1 MRIPRK
7 YLLLVLLVFPI
18 VLVAQSTVSGV
29 ITDNTTGEPLPGVN
43 VIIKGTSTGTTS
55 DFDGR
60 YEITVNDGEFLQFS
74 YIGFKSIA
82 LLVNGSTLDVVLEE
96 DAAQL
101 EEVVVIGY
109 GTTTKKDATGSVTAV
124 TTEDFNKGAIVS
136 TDQLLTGKA
145 AGVRITSNGG
155 APDSA
160 PNIRIRG
167 GASLSANNNPLIV
180 IDGVP
185 IDNTN
190 PAGVG
195 NPLSLINP
203 NDVESFSILKD
214 ASAAAIYGSRAS
226 NGVIIITTKKGTS
239 GGPKFNFS
247 TNVTV
252 SEVSDKIDLM
262 DGPEFTRFINEFHPS
277 FTNLLGAGDPNNAGS
292 RTLYDTDWQ
301 DAIYRTAFSSDHNFS
316 ARANLFNKLPMRFSF
331 GYNNTEGLVKTNDYE
346 RYTASLK
353 FTPRLFDDHLKID
366 INAKGISSEK
376 NAVDEGGALG
386 GAVNMDPT
394 KPIFDNAP
402 GNRFGGFYQNT
413 VLNDPENPTRL
424 LLDGQFN
431 PLALLLQRTRPEK
444 VQKLL
449 GNVEFD
455 YKMHFLPELRAVLNL
470 GLEVSDADIEEVF
483 SDNSLAT
490 YRFDNANNDIDSNFV
505 FNPGVNY
512 RERQSIT
519 NKTMDAY
526 LVYAKNPESGL
537 LNSYDIQGGYS
548 YQNFRNDGNKEIY
561 QYNNETGRR
570 ELQINEQNPSN
581 RYFNEL
587 NLQSFF
593 GRTNLNLLDKYLIT
607 LSVRADGSSLFNKDN
622 RWGIF
627 PAAAFAWKLNEENF
641 LKDSKFLYDMKLRLG
656 WGQTGQQDIT
666 GAVGFYPS
674 VPLFEVGS
682 STSQYLQGVNLY
694 SAKPFN
700 EDLTWEK
707 TTTYNA
713 GLDFGFLESRAV
725 NGSFDVFYRQ
735 TTDLLARVPVAPG
748 QGLTDS
754 FVKNVGETESRGFET
769 TININ
774 AIQTENTNLEFF
786 SNLSY
791 SKAEVTNLQDV
802 SRIVATE
809 SGIPTGTGVN
819 IGYHAVG
826 NQPYAAWVF
835 RQLYDTTGNPIHG
848 AFADF
853 NGDGTIDND
862 DRYFRPLRPN
872 WTFGFGFNLNWKKF
886 DFSSSFRGQIGGQVY
901 NSRRLTSGWVDR
913 SIPQNSNSLSNVLD
927 FYSGAANFNF
937 VNIQG
942 NVPFSDYFL
951 EDASFIRCE
960 NIAIG
965 YTLSEVIKGTSIRIY
980 GVVNNP
986 FIITDYSGQDP
997 ENFNAI
1003 DNNFY
1008 PRPRSI
1014 TFGLNLDF

>member
-1 MRIPRK
+1 MRIPQK
-7 YLLLVLLVFPI
+7 YLLLVLLVFPVI
-18 VLVAQSTVSGV
+18 LGAQSNVSGTV
-29 ITDNTTGEPLPGVN
+29 TDNTTGEPLPGVN
-43 VIIKGTSTGTTS
+43 VIIKGTATGTTS

-60 YEITVNDGEFLQFS
+60 YEIAANDGAVLQFS
-74 YIGFKSIA
+74 YIGFKSVE
-82 LLVNGSTLDVVLEE
+82 LVVNGNILNVMLEE

-124 TTEDFNKGAIVS
+124 TTEEFNKGAIVS

-247 TNVTV
+247 TNVTI

-262 DGPEFTRFINEFHPS
+262 DGPEFTRFINEFHPT
-277 FTNLLGAGDPNNAGS
+277 FTGLLGAENPNSPGT

-353 FTPRLFDDHLKID
+353 LTPRLFDDHLKID

-394 KPIFDNAP
+394 KPIFDNSP

-413 VLNDPENPTRL
+413 VVNDANNPTRL

-431 PLALLLQRTRPEK
+431 PLALLLQRSRPEK

-490 YRFDNANNDIDSNFV
+490 YRFDSTNNDIDTNFV

-512 RERQSIT
+512 REKQSIT

-526 LVYAKNPESGL
+526 LVYAKSPEGGFL
-537 LNSYDIQGGYS
+537 KSYDVQGGYS

-607 LSVRADGSSLFNKDN
+607 LSVRADGSSLFSKDN

-627 PAAAFAWKLNEENF
+627 PAAAIAWKLNEENF
-641 LKDSKFLYDMKLRLG
+641 LKDSQFFYDMKLRLG

-769 TININ
+769 TLNVT

-835 RQLYDTTGNPIHG
+835 RQLYDTAGNPIHG

-853 NGDGTIDND
+853 NGDGTVDND

-872 WTFGFGFNLNWKKF
+872 WTFGFGLNLNWKKF

-913 SIPQNSNSLSNVLD
+913 AIPLNSNSLSNVLD

-951 EDASFIRCE
+951 EDASFVRCE
-960 NIAIG
+960 NIALG
-965 YTLSEVIKGTSIRIY
+965 YTLDEVIKGTSIRVY